1 MNFIIMVYFFSF
13 QTFKYDRFINA
24 TFKKSGRDVKNPV
37 IGFGSLCPGK
47 RYAICQLKWFVLTL
61 LTRFDLALEEGQHA
75 QLDSKYY
82 GHEILPPANDVTM
95 TYRLRQEFPRLQFK
109 A

>member
-1 MNFIIMVYFFSF
+1 MFYVIRLSF

-24 TFKKSGRDVKNPV
+24 TFRKNGRDVKTPV

-47 RYAICQLKWFVLTL
+47 RYAICQLKWFVMSL
-61 LTRFDLALEEGQHA
+61 LTRFELALDDGQHA
-75 QLDSKYY
+75 ELDTKYY

-95 TYRLRQEFPRLQFK
+95 TYRMREDFPRLQFQS
-109 A
+109 